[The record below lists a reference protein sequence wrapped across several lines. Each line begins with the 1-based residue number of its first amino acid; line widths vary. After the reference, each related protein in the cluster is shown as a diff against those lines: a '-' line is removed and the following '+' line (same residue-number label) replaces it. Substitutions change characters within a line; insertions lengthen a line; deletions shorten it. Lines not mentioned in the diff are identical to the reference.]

1 MSVVVWVRS
10 SLKNKIMFV
19 NKKARFEYEFIRT
32 EVAGIQLHGSEVKS
46 IKDGKISMTEAF
58 CVFIGGELYV
68 KNINITGNGTAYSHE
83 PIRDRKLL
91 LKKQELIKLQKDLIK
106 GFTIIP
112 YKFFKNERGVFK
124 MEIALARG
132 KKLHDKR
139 ATIKERDINRE
150 INKILA

>member
-1 MSVVVWVRS
+1 
-10 SLKNKIMFV
+10 MFV

-112 YKFFKNERGVFK
+112 YKIFKNERGVFK

>member
-1 MSVVVWVRS
+1 
-10 SLKNKIMFV
+10 MFV

-112 YKFFKNERGVFK
+112 YKIFKNERGVFK

-139 ATIKERDINRE
+139 ATIKERDISRE

>member
-1 MSVVVWVRS
+1 
-10 SLKNKIMFV
+10 MFV

>member
-1 MSVVVWVRS
+1 
-10 SLKNKIMFV
+10 MFV

-58 CVFIGGELYV
+58 CVFVDGELYV

-91 LKKQELIKLQKDLIK
+91 LKKKELVKLQKDLIK
-106 GFTIIP
+106 GLTIVP
-112 YKFFKNERGVFK
+112 YKMFKNERGVFK

-139 ATIKERDINRE
+139 ATIKEREIGRE
-150 INKILA
+150 IAKALA

>member
-1 MSVVVWVRS
+1 
-10 SLKNKIMFV
+10 MFV
-19 NKKARFEYEFIRT
+19 NKKAKFEYEFIRT

-46 IKDGKISMTEAF
+46 IKDGKVSMTEAF
-58 CVFIGGELYV
+58 CVFIGDELYV

-83 PIRDRKLL
+83 AIRDRKLL
-91 LKKQELIKLQKDLIK
+91 LKKQELVKLRKDLIK
-106 GFTIIP
+106 GFTVIP
-112 YKFFKNERGVFK
+112 YKIFKNERGVFK

-139 ATIKERDINRE
+139 ATIKERDISRE